1 MGKFEVIKGGKPPVK
16 IFNGFRGLE
25 KDKVI
30 VATSNNEAYALL
42 LDAEYG
48 ADPAALSVEATDNDR
63 ILRNYRKYPVG
74 VY

>member
-1 MGKFEVIKGGKPPVK
+1 MGKFEVIKGGTPPVK

-25 KDKVI
+25 REKVI

-48 ADPAALSVEATDNDR
+48 SDPAALSVEAAEDGHVVH
-63 ILRNYRKYPVG
+63 NYRKYPVG